1 MNYTKELLE
10 KNKVKFSV
18 EVDADEWRAAI
29 DEAYNK
35 NKGKFQIEGFRKG
48 KAPRRVI
55 ENVYGAG
62 VFYEDAMDIILPK
75 TYGEILDKESELFPV
90 DSPEIDIDAIS
101 DSTFKY
107 TATVQLRPDVKLG
120 AFKGLKFVRTV
131 KPVTDEEVEESIKSA
146 LDNAGSWEPI
156 GDRAVEEGDRT
167 VIDYSGSVDGVKF
180 DGGTAEKQNL
190 VIGSHTFIPDFEEQ
204 VVGMK
209 VGESKDIDVTFP
221 EDYHEKTLAGK
232 AAVFAVTLH
241 EATHKV
247 VPALDDESVKDIS
260 ESCDTVE
267 EYRASVRAE
276 IEKKHNDEAD
286 QELENSMVDTIAE
299 ASEVDIPECMV
310 EDESR
315 HKIEEFAYQLQYQ
328 GLNIDDYYKFTGSTE
343 EDLMKRYH
351 DSSLKA
357 VKYRLVMQE
366 LIKQLGPVDV
376 SDEDVLAF
384 IKEQMGAMGDRYE
397 KIADVPEEYVNYA
410 KSIETTKKVFALL
423 KENNTVENA
432 TAEASAKANKAP
444 AKKAAK
450 KADGEDAPKA
460 KKTAKKADK
469 E

>member
-10 KNKVKFSV
+10 KNKVKFTV
-18 EVDADEWRAAI
+18 EVSADEWQSAV

-35 NKGKFQIEGFRKG
+35 NKGKFQVEGFRKG

-62 VFYEDAMDIILPK
+62 VFFEDAMDIILPK
-75 TYGEILDKESELFPV
+75 TYGEILDKESELYPV

-107 TATVQLRPDVKLG
+107 TATVQLKPDVKLG
-120 AFKGLKFVRTV
+120 EYKGLTFERKV
-131 KPVTDEEVEESIKSA
+131 KAVTDEEVENAIKTA

-156 GDRAVEEGDRT
+156 GDRAVEDGDKT

-190 VIGSHTFIPDFEEQ
+190 VIGSHTFIPGFEEQ
-204 VVGMK
+204 VIGMK
-209 VGESKDIDVTFP
+209 TGESKDIKVTFP
-221 EDYHEKTLAGK
+221 EDYHEKSLAGK
-232 AAVFAVTLH
+232 EAVFAVTVH

-247 VPALDDESVKDIS
+247 VPPLDDESVKDIS
-260 ESCDTVE
+260 ETCNTVD

-276 IEKKHNDEAD
+276 LEKKNEDEAD
-286 QELENSMVDTIAE
+286 QELENEIIDKIAD
-299 ASEVDIPECMV
+299 ASEVDVPECMI
-310 EDESR
+310 EEESK

-343 EDLMKRYH
+343 EDLLKRYH
-351 DSSLKA
+351 DSSAKS

-366 LIKQLGPVDV
+366 LIKQIGPLDV
-376 SDEDVLAF
+376 TDEEVLAF
-384 IKEQMGAMGDRYE
+384 IKEQLGSMGDRYE
-397 KIADVPEEYVNYA
+397 KVADVPEEYVNYA
-410 KSIETTKKVFALL
+410 KSIETTKKVFAFL
-423 KENNTVENA
+423 KENNTVKQ
-432 TAEASAKANKAP
+432 ASAEK
-444 AKKAAK
+444 
-450 KADGEDAPKA
+450 PKA
-460 KKTAKKADK
+460 KKAKAAKADK

>member
-1 MNYTKELLE
+1 MNYTKEFLE
-10 KNKVKFSV
+10 KKQVKFTV
-18 EVDADEWRAAI
+18 EVSADEWRAAI

-48 KAPRRVI
+48 KAPRKVI
-55 ENVYGAG
+55 ESVYGVG
-62 VFYEDAMDIILPK
+62 VFYEDAMDIIIPK
-75 TYGEILDKESELFPV
+75 TYSEVIEKEADLYPV
-90 DSPEIDIDAIS
+90 DMPEIDIVAIS

-107 TATVQLRPDVKLG
+107 SATVQLQPDVKLG
-120 AFKGLKFVRTV
+120 AFKGLKFTRTV
-131 KPVTDEEVEESIKSA
+131 KPVTDEEVEERIKTA

-156 GDRAVEEGDRT
+156 GDRAVADGDRT

-180 DGGTAEKQNL
+180 AGGTAEKQNL
-190 VIGSHTFIPDFEEQ
+190 VIGSHSFIPGFEEQ
-204 VVGMK
+204 VAGMK
-209 VGESKDIDVTFP
+209 VGESKDITVTFP
-221 EDYHEKTLAGK
+221 EDYHEKSLAGK
-232 AAVFAVTLH
+232 EAVFAVTVH

-260 ESCDTVE
+260 DTCDTVE
-267 EYRASVRAE
+267 EYRAFIRGE
-276 IEKKHNDEAD
+276 IEKEHADAAD
-286 QELENSMVDTIAE
+286 QELENAMIDAIAD

-310 EDESR
+310 EDESK

-351 DSSLKA
+351 DSSLKS

-366 LIKQLGPVDV
+366 LIKQIGPIDV
-376 SDEDVLAF
+376 TDEQVLAF

-410 KSIETTKKVFALL
+410 RSIETTKKVFAMLR
-423 KENNTVENA
+423 EMNTVE
-432 TAEASAKANKAP
+432 EAVADAP
-444 AKKAAK
+444 KAKKTAAKSTK
-450 KADGEDAPKA
+450 KADDAEGAPKA

>member
-10 KNKVKFSV
+10 KNRVKFTV
-18 EVDADEWRAAI
+18 EVSADEWRAAI

-48 KAPRRVI
+48 KAPRKVI
-55 ENVYGAG
+55 ESVYGVG

-75 TYGEILDKESELFPV
+75 TYSEILDKESELFPV

-107 TATVQLRPDVKLG
+107 TATVQLKPDVKLG
-120 AFKGLKFVRTV
+120 AFKGLKFTRTV
-131 KPVTDEEVEESIKSA
+131 KAVTDEEVEERIKSA

-156 GDRAVEEGDRT
+156 GDRAVADGDRT

-190 VIGSHTFIPDFEEQ
+190 TIGSHTFIPGFEEQ
-204 VVGMK
+204 VAGMK
-209 VGESKDIDVTFP
+209 VGESKDITVTFP
-221 EDYHEKTLAGK
+221 EDYHEKSLAGK
-232 AAVFAVTLH
+232 EAVFAVTVH

-247 VPALDDESVKDIS
+247 VPELDDESVKDIS
-260 ESCDTVE
+260 DTCNTVE
-267 EYRASVRAE
+267 EYRAFVRAE
-276 IEKKHNDEAD
+276 IEKEHADSAD
-286 QELENSMVDTIAE
+286 QELENAMVDAIAD

-310 EDESR
+310 EEESK

-351 DSSLKA
+351 DSSLKS

-366 LIKQLGPVDV
+366 LIKQVGPIDV
-376 SDEDVLAF
+376 TDEQVLAF

-397 KIADVPEEYVNYA
+397 KIADVPDEYVNYA
-410 KSIETTKKVFALL
+410 RSIETTKKVFALL
-423 KENNTVENA
+423 REMNTVEDA
-432 TAEASAKANKAP
+432 VADASKAKKT
-444 AKKAAK
+444 AKKATK
-450 KADGEDAPKA
+450 KADDAEGAPKA